1 MNQTLNSTQ
10 TPFCTLDL
18 SRRSLTAGGLTGLI
32 SAVYLWLAGL
42 GPLALLPAA
51 AFAALA
57 LVRLHPGERSA
68 RWLARALW
76 LLGPL
81 LGHYMVEILNYNSP
95 LSDPGYWSEPLALHL
110 SWTEHLLGL
119 IWYYLIAGALW
130 LLRGKTVPAARM
142 ASTLFFVIGNADH
155 YVLRFRGR
163 SIFPSDLLTLQ
174 TAANVAGSYDYT
186 PDLLQ
191 AAAYVI
197 FVLYLLALHTLP
209 RQEQPRRPRWFVAVP
224 GVLAAAA
231 YLFVFFKT
239 PFLAELGV
247 EPDLWTTRGNGFL
260 LNFTVS
266 LRYSQVEEPKG
277 YSQAEVTA
285 LASEVCS
292 TGAGADGAPSSE
304 AVVPTNIIVVM
315 NEAFSD
321 FSILDIE
328 TSGDTMPFYHSLTEN
343 AVKGY
348 VCSSVFGGTTANSE
362 YEFLTGNTMSFLPA
376 GTVPYHMFVQDGDPA
391 LPHQMSALGY
401 DTMAIHP
408 YYKSGW
414 NRVAVY
420 DAFGFQSTRFLS
432 DFTHR
437 DLVRTYVSDRA
448 DYAEV
453 LDLLDAAERPLFLFN
468 VTMQNHSAYN
478 LEWTNLEKTVWLEG
492 ALKGRHPW
500 VDQYLSCVQESDAA
514 LEELISALSERE
526 EPTLLL
532 LFGDHQPQLNSSFYE
547 DAFGKPLDQL
557 TAAEEQLRHMTPF
570 LIWANYDIEEMDGL
584 VLSINYLS
592 SLLLETANLP
602 LTGYQ
607 QFLSQLRQLVPVIN
621 AVGYRETGGT
631 DTASRSELSLEA
643 QSGVLQYEQ
652 LQYNQLFD
660 RDVRLD
666 SFFLPEASRSDPG
679 QGRDLP

>member
-1 MNQTLNSTQ
+1 MNQTL
-10 TPFCTLDL
+10 TPSSAPCLTLDTG
-18 SRRSLTAGGLTGLI
+18 RRSLITGALVCLI
-32 SAVYLWLAGL
+32 SAVYLWPAGY
-42 GPLALLPAA
+42 GPLALLPAL
-51 AFAALA
+51 AFGLLA
-57 LVRLHPGERSA
+57 LVRLDLGEKAA
-68 RWLARALW
+68 RWLSRALW
-76 LLGPL
+76 LLVPL

-95 LSDPGYWSEPLALHL
+95 LSDPKYWSEPLALHL
-110 SWTEHLLGL
+110 TWTEHILGL
-119 IWYYLIAGALW
+119 IWYYLIAGAVW
-130 LLRGKTVPAARM
+130 LLRGKTVPAARI
-142 ASTLFFVIGNADH
+142 AAILFFAIGNADH

-191 AAAYVI
+191 AAVYLI
-197 FVLYLLALHTLP
+197 FVLYLLVLHALP
-209 RQEQPRRPRWFVAVP
+209 RQETARRPRWFVTLPA
-224 GVLAAAA
+224 VLAAGA

-239 PFLAELGV
+239 PFLSDLGV

-266 LRYSQVEEPKG
+266 LRYSQVEEPEG
-277 YSQAEVTA
+277 YSEDGVSA
-285 LASEVCS
+285 LAEEVLS
-292 TGAGADGAPSSE
+292 SAVETGGAASGE
-304 AVVPTNIIVVM
+304 AITPTNIIVIM

-328 TSGDTMPFYHSLTEN
+328 TNDDTMPFYHSLTEN

-362 YEFLTGNTMSFLPA
+362 YEFLTGNTMAFLPA

-391 LPHQMSALGY
+391 LPHQLSALGY
-401 DTMAIHP
+401 DAMAIHP

-432 DFTHR
+432 DFTHQ
-437 DLVRTYVSDRA
+437 DPVRTYVSDRA

-453 LDLLDAAERPLFLFN
+453 LDILDAAEHPLFLFN

-492 ALKGRHPW
+492 RLKGRHPW
-500 VDQYLSCVQESDAA
+500 VDQYLSCVRESDAA
-514 LEELISALSERE
+514 LEELIGALSQRE

-532 LFGDHQPQLNSSFYE
+532 LFGDHQPQVNTSFYE
-547 DAFGKPLDQL
+547 AAFGKRLDEL
-557 TAAEEQLRHMTPF
+557 TAEEEQLRHMTPF
-570 LIWANYDIEEMDGL
+570 LLWANYDIEEQDGL

-592 SLLLETANLP
+592 SLLMETANLP

-607 QFLSQLRQLVPVIN
+607 QFLSQLRDLVPVIN
-621 AVGYRETGGT
+621 AVGYRETGGADTT
-631 DTASRSELSLEA
+631 DRGELGEEA
-643 QSGVLQYEQ
+643 QNGILQYEQ

-660 RDVRLD
+660 RGARLD
-666 SFFLPEASRSDPG
+666 EFFFLTEEGS
-679 QGRDLP
+679 QK